1 MMHKIKRAKSKVVQ
15 KGLGFGVS
23 VVAAALIF
31 GAASSASAQKFK
43 IGTAPLEPK
52 PGVYKPGTIPG
63 NIEAGKAVYFRKC
76 VWCHGP
82 DGAGDGPSAIRLVTK
97 PRNFNQGTFK
107 IRHTGSGELP
117 TDEDLFNSVTHG
129 LSGSV
134 MPPWGK
140 LLKKVEIEN
149 VVSFIKKELVKD
161 REFDDPDEEITVIS
175 YGTQIPSSP
184 ESIELGKEVYMN
196 KAKCVECHGVLGK
209 GNGNLTQRDDWGFPI
224 FPANLTK
231 PWNLRGNR
239 RDPYNPRNIFRE
251 VSTGLNGTPMPSFAE
266 ELTEDERWHVANF
279 VVSLTDVVR
288 PMDPETNKPM
298 FGFVIKSKFIEEGG
312 LPSAPEDEAWNILEP
327 QYVAMASQIIQ
338 PPRHFIRTIDDI
350 RVRSLFNDKDIVF
363 LLEWDDRTES
373 HRDANGEATY
383 DFKRLSSLA
392 FPAINTTQYTHE
404 NDREKGPLKGVNPE
418 PEGVYNDGIALQFPQ
433 VWETLGA
440 PLKPYFIHGDE
451 KHGVD
456 LWKWQSDGTVEEI
469 AGHGID
475 ALEVREDQ
483 NLKIVYSKWADG
495 RWQLILKRALLT
507 EDKEKSAQL
516 VSGKNIPMTFFA
528 WDGDAG
534 ETGGRMALSTFYYL
548 MMEPP
553 VPQTVYIVPPI
564 VFFVFVGLLCWA
576 RSAAIQYKKDHEGEE
591 G

>member
-1 MMHKIKRAKSKVVQ
+1 
-15 KGLGFGVS
+15 
-23 VVAAALIF
+23 
-31 GAASSASAQKFK
+31 
-43 IGTAPLEPK
+43 
-52 PGVYKPGTIPG
+52 
-63 NIEAGKAVYFRKC
+63 
-76 VWCHGP
+76 
-82 DGAGDGPSAIRLVTK
+82 
-97 PRNFNQGTFK
+97 
-107 IRHTGSGELP
+107 
-117 TDEDLFNSVTHG
+117 
-129 LSGSV
+129 
-134 MPPWGK
+134 
-140 LLKKVEIEN
+140 
-149 VVSFIKKELVKD
+149 
-161 REFDDPDEEITVIS
+161 
-175 YGTQIPSSP
+175 
-184 ESIELGKEVYMN
+184 
-196 KAKCVECHGVLGK
+196 
-209 GNGNLTQRDDWGFPI
+209 
-224 FPANLTK
+224 
-231 PWNLRGNR
+231 
-239 RDPYNPRNIFRE
+239 
-251 VSTGLNGTPMPSFAE
+251 
-266 ELTEDERWHVANF
+266 
-279 VVSLTDVVR
+279 
-288 PMDPETNKPM
+288 MDPETNKPM

-404 NDREKGPLKGVNPE
+404 NNREKGPLKGVNPE
-418 PEGVYNDGIALQFPQ
+418 PEGVYNDGIGLQFPFPQ
-433 VWETLGA
+433 VWETLPA

-451 KHGVD
+451 KNGVD
-456 LWKWQSDGTVEEI
+456 LWKWQSDGTLEEI

-507 EDKEKSAQL
+507 EDKEKSVQL
-516 VSGKNIPMTFFA
+516 VTGKNIPMTFFA

-553 VPQTVYIVPPI
+553 IPQTVYIVPPI

-576 RSAAIQYKKDHEGEE
+576 RAAAIQYKKDHEGEE